1 MLKFLFLYSFAT
13 KFLTN
18 KFKMKKIVL
27 ALAFLMLAI
36 ACNKLAENE
45 FEIEGTIEGVEDGV
59 FVILEKQD
67 ETRAFTAIDTTKI
80 ENGKFSF
87 KGELKEIDF
96 YYIQVQT
103 VNGKIPF
110 ILENGSIKIEA
121 FKDSLQKSKISGTYS
136 NEQLTA
142 HTKLTDEINVRATK
156 FREENTPKWMQAQ
169 QENDTVTMNALMKEN
184 QKFEEEFLTSAKEH
198 IKNHPKSFLS
208 VVFIDQILNIPNQD
222 LKEIEKSYNTLS
234 EPLKKSKL
242 GISVKNKI
250 DELSK
255 KPSVEIGSIAPEF
268 SAPNPQGTVVSL
280 KESLGKVTIID
291 FWASWC
297 APCRKENPNVVAL
310 YDEFHAK
317 GLNIIGV
324 SLDKPEAK
332 EAWIQAI
339 AADKLTWPQISNLKH
354 WEEPIAKMYGVKGI
368 PATFILDASGKIVAR
383 DLRGAELKAKVQ
395 ELLGS

>member
-1 MLKFLFLYSFAT
+1 
-13 KFLTN
+13 
-18 KFKMKKIVL
+18 MKKIVL
-27 ALAFLMLAI
+27 VVAFLSLAI

-45 FEIEGTIEGVEDGV
+45 FEIEGTIDGIESGI

-67 ETRAFTAIDTTKI
+67 DMGNFIAMDTTKMD
-80 ENGKFSF
+80 NGKFSF
-87 KGELKEIDF
+87 KGEFKEVGF
-96 YYIQVQT
+96 HYIQVQT

-121 FKDSLQKSKISGTYS
+121 YKDSIQKSKISGTYS
-136 NEQLTA
+136 NDQYAA
-142 HTKLTDEINVRATK
+142 HTKVTDEINVRMTK
-156 FREENTPKWMQAQ
+156 FREENTPKWMEAQAA
-169 QENDTVTMNALMKEN
+169 NDTVTMNALIKEN
-184 QKFEEEFLTSAKEH
+184 KKYDTEYMAAAKSH
-198 IKNHPKSFLS
+198 IKNHPNSFLS
-208 VVFIDQILNIPNQD
+208 AVFVDQMLSIPTED
-222 LKEIEKSYNTLS
+222 WKEIEKSYNTLS
-234 EPLKKSKL
+234 EPLKKSKP
-242 GISVKNKI
+242 GVSAKTKI

-255 KPSVEIGSIAPEF
+255 KPSVEVGSMAPEF
-268 SAPNPQGTVVSL
+268 SAPNPEGTLVSL

-297 APCRKENPNVVAL
+297 GPCRRENPSVVAL
-310 YDEFHAK
+310 YDEFHSK

-339 AADKLTWPQISNLKH
+339 ATDKLTWPQVSNLQF
-354 WEEPIAKMYGVKGI
+354 WEDPVAKMYGVQAI
-368 PATFILDASGKIVAR
+368 PATFILDANGKIAAR